1 MTPLITYPPLI
12 PGPRARHLLMLSVV
26 TMSHLETGLR
36 IIFVSATHCFISSI
50 GISHQRNSPRR
61 NWRNSI
67 LYSSSLNALYKRISV
82 LVTSIRGT
90 KRFLLPPLSSL
101 MSPDINMTALA
112 SLLSLDMAH
121 PARAG
126 KRKVFAGLTLLL
138 DFYSVFRFLSPG

>member
-101 MSPDINMTALA
+101 MSPDINMNALA

-126 KRKVFAGLTLLL
+126 KREVFAGLTLLL
-138 DFYSVFRFLSPG
+138 DFCSVFRFLSPG